1 MLPCFPSSNYSNRN
15 RLQAEV
21 ASPHPPH
28 CLRPERALQGRL
40 FGLFDPSGI
49 SRRPGATRASGRLT
63 TAVARADVCAPMP
76 SRPAHLAKRATDPPF
91 CIRIERPRKKSPAV
105 SEAQARRCTMP
116 QSRPRDAPRVAV
128 RPLLRK
134 RRILQVLQWPRER
147 DGAKNG
153 AKKGPEKKRFRGSL
167 KKVNIFVY
175 MIILLNL
182 FKIKK
187 Y

>member
-1 MLPCFPSSNYSNRN
+1 MVSHQRGQQKKRIGVHAMLPCFPSSNDRNRH

-21 ASPHPPH
+21 ASPPSPS
-28 CLRPERALQGRL
+28 LFATWASLQGRF
-40 FGLFDPSGI
+40 FGLFDPLGI
-49 SRRPGATRASGRLT
+49 LRRPRATRTAGRLT

-76 SRPAHLAKRATDPPF
+76 ASSRCASFAQRATDPPF
-91 CIRIERPRKKSPAV
+91 FKCTRRQKKKEAAI

-116 QSRPRDAPRVAV
+116 QSRPRDAPRAAL

-134 RRILQVLQWPRER
+134 RRILQVLQSPRER

-167 KKVNIFVY
+167 
-175 MIILLNL
+175 
-182 FKIKK
+182 
-187 Y
+187 